1 MAITWDQQQHRICYD
16 LLFIAFLHF
25 FACLSVDFFW
35 LPIDIFTLNMELFI
49 IIEYNSQFS

>member
-25 FACLSVDFFW
+25 FACLSVDFFL
-35 LPIDIFTLNMELFI
+35 LPIDIFTLNMKLFI